1 MSIRQNTSKRAAK
14 HLNGQIVAAFGRHY
28 SVETETGEIVSCVMR
43 GKKGGVTC
51 GDQVECQL
59 TTSGQGVIE
68 AIKPRK
74 SLLYRSDSFKEK
86 IIAANVTQ
94 IIIVVAAIPSFSEE
108 LINRCLVAV
117 ESENIEVLIVL
128 NKADLAEPT
137 LTAMHILSLYKDLG
151 YPVLQLSAIQDTSA
165 LQPYLKGHLSVLAGQ
180 SGMGKSTLLNALVPE
195 AKRATAEISVALD
208 SGCHTTTH
216 SQLYHV
222 DADSDIIDSPGIQ
235 EFGLNHIK
243 DENLAWGFIE
253 FHPYIGQCKF
263 NNCRHVSEPSCAL
276 ILAAQEGKIHSK
288 RLGFYH
294 KLLRHESRLSLS
306 D

>member
-1 MSIRQNTSKRAAK
+1 MSIRPKNSKNRAEYLA
-14 HLNGQIVAAFGRHY
+14 GQIVAAYGRHY
-28 SVETETGEIVSCVMR
+28 SVETEKGEIVSCVMR
-43 GKKGGVTC
+43 GKKGGVVC

-68 AIKPRK
+68 AITPRT

-94 IIIVVAAIPSFSEE
+94 IIIVVAAVPSFSEE

-117 ESENIEVLIVL
+117 ENENIEVLIVL

-137 LTAMHILSLYKDLG
+137 QAAMDILSLYRDLG
-151 YPVLQLSAIQDTSA
+151 YPVLQLSALKDVSA
-165 LQPYLKGHLSVLAGQ
+165 LRPCLTGHLSVLAGQ
-180 SGMGKSTLLNALVPE
+180 SGMGKSTLLNALIPE
-195 AKRATAEISVALD
+195 AKRATAEISIALD

-216 SQLYHV
+216 SHLYHI

-253 FHPYIGQCKF
+253 FLPYIGQCKF
-263 NNCRHVSEPSCAL
+263 SNCRHTREPGCAVT
-276 ILAAQEGKIHSK
+276 LAVQAGKIHRK

-294 KLLRHESRLSLS
+294 RLLRHESF
-306 D
+306 DTNE